1 MEFIDYYKVLEVARD
16 AKPEEITKAYRR
28 LARKYHPD
36 VCKDPGA
43 EEQFKRINEAHQ
55 VLSDA
60 EKRRRYDLLGPDW
73 RDGQP
78 FQPPPDWAGGAPFE
92 YRSYGGGGG
101 RGGGDWSDF
110 FEAFFGGGGGGGGGR
125 PRAAGRRSSGR
136 GPRVHV
142 AAGGF
147 PGGVAEQLDPELED
161 LLGGAFAGARG
172 RPRPRRGGDLEGE
185 LQLPLEDALRGGT
198 RTVQLTNGDGAARTY
213 EIRIPAGIHDGAR
226 IRLGGRGHP
235 GRAGAEAGDL
245 LLTIRLQPHADYRR
259 DGDDLVVAVP
269 VAPWEAALGA
279 SIRVRTPD
287 GPVEMKLPPGRSSGD
302 RLRLRGKGLPLR
314 DGGRGDLLA
323 EVRIVLPAQLDERQR
338 RLFEQLRDASD
349 FKPRGE

>member
-1 MEFIDYYKVLEVARD
+1 MEFVDYYKVLEVPRD

-28 LARKYHPD
+28 LARKHHPD

-55 VLSDA
+55 VLSDP
-60 EKRRRYDLLGPDW
+60 EKRKRYDLLGPDW

-78 FQPPPDWAGGAPFE
+78 FQPPPGWTQGAPFE
-92 YRSYGGGGG
+92 YRTYGGGGG
-101 RGGGDWSDF
+101 GGGDWSDF
-110 FEAFFGGGGGGGGGR
+110 FEAFFGGGGARPRGGGR
-125 PRAAGRRSSGR
+125 RSAGR

-142 AAGGF
+142 ATSGF
-147 PGGVAEQLDPELED
+147 PGGAAEPLDPDLED
-161 LLGGAFAGARG
+161 LMGGMFGGTRG
-172 RPRPRRGGDLEGE
+172 RPRARRGGDIEGE
-185 LQLPLEDALRGGT
+185 LELSLEDALRGGT
-198 RTVQLTNGDGAARTY
+198 RTVQLADGEGSCRTY
-213 EIRIPAGIHDGAR
+213 EIRIPAGVHDGAR
-226 IRLGGRGHP
+226 IRLGGRGRP
-235 GRAGAEAGDL
+235 GRSGAEAGDL
-245 LLTIRLQPHADYRR
+245 LLTIRLRPHADFRR
-259 DGDDLVVAVP
+259 DGDELVVAVP

-279 SIRVRTPD
+279 SVRVRTPD

-323 EVRIVLPAQLDERQR
+323 EVRIVLPARLDERER
-338 RLFEQLRDASD
+338 KLFEQLREASE